1 VVETLELPAAKTSL
15 DTVLRLR
22 DSAGDES
29 LHLIEWQG
37 YTDRLILWRTL
48 GYLAWLGQNRS
59 ERPIKATVIYLS
71 PEDDVGETLV
81 QAPHVPGGWSVTL
94 SCIRLWQQDAQ
105 AALESGAPGLMALTP
120 LMRGATAVMVEQ
132 AAQGLIQQT
141 APPSQGELLAALG
154 IFAEPL
160 VSTERFIRLVTK
172 ERLMTSDLISYLLK
186 DKLAEM
192 EQAHKQELARLEQEK
207 AGLEQKREQERTRLE
222 QEKAGLEQEKAGLEQ
237 KREQERT
244 RLEQEKAGIRGALHV
259 AIINTLQVRFPNTP
273 SQMLGQVTRIED
285 AVQLQRVFQ
294 LALNA
299 ASLSAVKD
307 VLDELVG

>member
-222 QEKAGLEQEKAGLEQ
+222 QEKAG
-237 KREQERT
+237 
-244 RLEQEKAGIRGALHV
+244 IRGALHV